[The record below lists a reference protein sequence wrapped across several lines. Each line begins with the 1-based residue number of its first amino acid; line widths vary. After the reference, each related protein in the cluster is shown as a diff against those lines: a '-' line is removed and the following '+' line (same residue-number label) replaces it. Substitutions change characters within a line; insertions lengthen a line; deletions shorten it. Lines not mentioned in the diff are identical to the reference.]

1 MEIYRFVLLM
11 EIVILNIIHQ
21 LVDQE
26 VNLINRLLTL
36 IFIFLFLFI
45 YIHFLPIKHYNIEGI
60 INKKKE

>member
-1 MEIYRFVLLM
+1 M

>member
-26 VNLINRLLTL
+26 VNLINRRMTNLYFF
-36 IFIFLFLFI
+36 IFIYLYTFSP
-45 YIHFLPIKHYNIEGI
+45 H
-60 INKKKE
+60 